1 MGRIYLIGYMGT
13 GKTTLGKELAKSF
26 DVQFIDLD
34 HYIQEV
40 EQKTISEIFEEVG
53 EAGFREIENQTLK
66 KISTLDNAIIAAGG
80 GTPCFFD
87 NMDYMNETGT
97 TIYLRATPEA
107 LCKRLNVCKDKRP
120 LIRDKNEEE
129 LHSFVKENLSKR
141 EPYYLKADIIF
152 ETDNLISRDE
162 VDKHVGDIIDLL
174 TK

>member
-1 MGRIYLIGYMGT
+1 MGT

-34 HYIQEV
+34 HYIQEL
-40 EQKTISEIFEEVG
+40 EEKTISEIFEEVG
-53 EAGFREIENQTLK
+53 EDGFRNIESMTLK
-66 KISTLDNAIIAAGG
+66 KLSTLDNTIIATGG

-107 LCKRLNVCKDKRP
+107 LCKRLNVCKEKRP

-129 LHSFVKENLSKR
+129 LYSFVKENLSKR